1 MTQTWKVAIAV
12 MATSVVVGGGVY
24 FWQQNVLK
32 EKQSTTSNQQPQSNN
47 TVSYTSPAIVE
58 KNSQDNNVVVLYQD
72 KDYPIRFTTTKDC
85 KDYYGVKT
93 GETNMNEIKSYGV
106 FVPGSTSWPKD
117 YAWYGY
123 SLYTQSSYDKLNPNE
138 PPGRPEIKFR
148 LDSGELFTW
157 WSPQDS
163 PIDEPKCVVKVEK
176 L

>member
-1 MTQTWKVAIAV
+1 MTQTWKVVAAII
-12 MATSVVVGGGVY
+12 ATSVVVGGGVY

-32 EKQSTTSNQQPQSNN
+32 EKQAPTSNQQPQTNNAVSN
-47 TVSYTSPAIVE
+47 TSPAIAE
-58 KNSQDNNVVVLYQD
+58 KITPDSNVFVLYQD

-85 KDYYGVKT
+85 KDYYSVKI
-93 GETNMNEIKSYGV
+93 GEANMNEIKNYSV

-117 YAWYGY
+117 YAWDGY
-123 SLYTQSSYDKLNPNE
+123 SLFTQTAYDKLNPNE

-157 WSPQDS
+157 WSSQDS